1 MMKNIFR
8 KLREDTS
15 IVSVELRNPRV
26 NAIFSEQLGKYVVSM
41 SGIIN
46 TGKIKKI
53 LGFNKPM
60 FFNII
65 VDIEEEVYYHV
76 ITEKISKV
84 WFCGDCCDLIDSGDS
99 VSMFWRNQRE
109 SDRQL
114 RIATAA
120 GTELRYNKSGCYISG
135 LDLINEKTGGKHGRG

>member
-1 MMKNIFR
+1 MRGIFK
-8 KLREDTS
+8 KLREDSS

-84 WFCGDCCDLIDSGDS
+84 WFIGDCCDLIDSGDS

-114 RIATAA
+114 RITTAA
-120 GTELRYNKSGCYISG
+120 NTQLRFNKSGCYISG
-135 LDLINEKTGGKHGRG
+135 LDFIEN